1 MKKKP
6 QTLLVERR
14 HPFRLWMTGSVA
26 VAMAAIMPIRD
37 ASQTERQQLMR
48 LLRHTHL
55 GVNETI
61 QRLEASARDHGLSV
75 LAMVR
80 GERSVM
86 VLGSSVGGT
95 PVVMEEADS
104 VPSMPLSLMVR
115 EGMSGGADD
124 VLNEL
129 LDHRQAFRLLRVEKA
144 ADHGTAN
151 FPIQQVGEA
160 LAFVAMH
167 QNFGTADRVRHVL
180 LAQNVLGDAGVW
192 ERDKGV

>member
-1 MKKKP
+1 MQKKP
-6 QTLLVERR
+6 HTLFVERR

-26 VAMAAIMPIRD
+26 VLMAAIMPIRD
-37 ASQTERQQLMR
+37 ASQTERQHLMR

-61 QRLEASARDHGLSV
+61 LRLEASARDQGLSV

-95 PVVMEEADS
+95 PIVMEEADS

-115 EGMSGGADD
+115 EGMSGGAD
-124 VLNEL
+124 VLASAAQSWLEL
-129 LDHRQAFRLLRVEKA
+129 PAEVASELA
-144 ADHGTAN
+144 ALPQFVDR
-151 FPIQQVGEA
+151 A
-160 LAFVAMH
+160 L
-167 QNFGTADRVRHVL
+167 T
-180 LAQNVLGDAGVW
+180 
-192 ERDKGV
+192 

>member
-26 VAMAAIMPIRD
+26 VLMAAIMPIRD

-61 QRLEASARDHGLSV
+61 QRLEASARDQGLQV

-95 PVVMEEADS
+95 LVVMEDADS

-115 EGMSGGADD
+115 EGMSGGADVLVAAQSWHD
-124 VLNEL
+124 VPDAVASEL
-129 LDHRQAFRLLRVEKA
+129 A
-144 ADHGTAN
+144 ALPHFVDR
-151 FPIQQVGEA
+151 A
-160 LAFVAMH
+160 L
-167 QNFGTADRVRHVL
+167 T
-180 LAQNVLGDAGVW
+180 
-192 ERDKGV
+192 

>member
-1 MKKKP
+1 MQKKP
-6 QTLLVERR
+6 QALLVERR

-26 VAMAAIMPIRD
+26 VLMAAIMPIRD
-37 ASQTERQQLMR
+37 ASQSERQQLMR

-61 QRLEASARDHGLSV
+61 QRLEASARDQGLSV

-95 PVVMEEADS
+95 PVVMQEADS

-115 EGMSGGADD
+115 EGMSGGAD
-124 VLNEL
+124 VLATAAQGWLDLPDKVASEL
-129 LDHRQAFRLLRVEKA
+129 A
-144 ADHGTAN
+144 ALPQFVDR
-151 FPIQQVGEA
+151 A
-160 LAFVAMH
+160 L
-167 QNFGTADRVRHVL
+167 T
-180 LAQNVLGDAGVW
+180 
-192 ERDKGV
+192 